1 MAVEDVIKLV
11 KKVATEVIPDSV
23 AFTDVRVEASNV
35 VLYTP
40 NVEIFSDNND
50 LIRNLAQ
57 KVRKRIVIKADPSV
71 RKPVISAP
79 NPTNYRSSGF
89 RYGSTVHHVQMH
101 TLCEIG
107 LYCWKRPSL
116 H

>member
-23 AFTDVRVEASNV
+23 AFTDVKVEASNV

-57 KVRKRIVIKADPSV
+57 KVRKRIIIKADPSV
-71 RKPVISAP
+71 RKPIIAAKQKL
-79 NPTNYRSSGF
+79 G
-89 RYGSTVHHVQMH
+89 
-101 TLCEIG
+101 EIMPEEAEIVDI
-107 LYCWKRPSL
+107 KFDE
-116 H
+116 

>member
-1 MAVEDVIKLV
+1 MAVEDVVKLV

-23 AFTDVRVEASNV
+23 SFTDIKVEASNV

-40 NVEIFSDNND
+40 NVEIFTENND

-71 RKPVISAP
+71 RKPIV
-79 NPTNYRSSGF
+79 
-89 RYGSTVHHVQMH
+89 
-101 TLCEIG
+101 
-107 LYCWKRPSL
+107 
-116 H
+116 